1 MNSINEIK
9 DMLDKLNEELETLRA
24 ENKALKLRLSKYE
37 SVVENDNI
45 HMTIEEMDLSVR
57 SYNWLKRHTRV
68 QTVADI
74 LEIDILEMYGLSS
87 CAMRNFGRKS
97 LLEVVEK
104 METLGFVDWAKGII
118 EELNRVD

>member
-37 SVVENDNI
+37 SVAENDNI

-74 LEIDILEMYGLSS
+74 LEIDILEMYGVSY

>member
-37 SVVENDNI
+37 SVAENDNI

-57 SYNWLKRHTRV
+57 SYNWLKRPTRV

>member
-9 DMLDKLNEELETLRA
+9 DMLDKLNEELENLRA

-37 SVVENDNI
+37 SVAENDNI

-74 LEIDILEMYGLSS
+74 LEMDGLSS
-87 CAMRNFGRKS
+87 CAMRNFGRKT